1 MKVLYLSKFHT
12 NDNLFENLKS
22 IKHLGTHFNIKYKN
36 MLVKS
41 SILYDSNRITNKK
54 FYTIY
59 SLTDDTFA
67 YKIRFFENC
76 KAHVEYIHKTDQY
89 SGSQIVQFVIKLC
102 KVLKVKEVTLYDA
115 TRIKC
120 GEKEYDLSFLKLL
133 EHGKT
138 FYMKFGFKFIDYD
151 KKTVTGLLKKCR
163 KLKTNA
169 LIIFYKRVLKM
180 LIKSKNCNKFVN
192 INKVIRKKLILK
204 KSKCNIDSEIKYICK
219 ILDVLTCTKKKYFY
233 KLMIYVFKNKCELYE
248 IIEDMINDTTYKI
261 KNIKFDLL
269 DNFKLLRVI
278 RNTTNILLI

>member
-1 MKVLYLSKFHT
+1 MKVLYLSKFRA
-12 NDNLFENLKS
+12 NGDLFKNLKT

-41 SILYDSNRITNKK
+41 SILYDSNRINKEK

-59 SLTDDTFA
+59 SLTNDTFA
-67 YKIRFFENC
+67 YKIKFFKNNN
-76 KAHVEYIHKTDQY
+76 AHVEYIHKTDQY

-115 TRIKC
+115 TSIKC

-151 KKTVTGLLKKCR
+151 KKTVACLLKKCR
-163 KLKTNA
+163 KLKTNV
-169 LIIFYKRVLKM
+169 LIVFYKRILKM

-192 INKVIRKKLILK
+192 INKVMRKKLILK
-204 KSKCNIDSEIKYICK
+204 KSKCNIDNEIKYICR

-233 KLMIYVFKNKCELYE
+233 KLMI
-248 IIEDMINDTTYKI
+248 
-261 KNIKFDLL
+261 
-269 DNFKLLRVI
+269 
-278 RNTTNILLI
+278 